1 MRTPLPT
8 LDSPQ
13 GKIPSRSDYSAP
25 DGYFEKL
32 PQRMTAR
39 IEEDLASNH
48 TEFSSYVGRWAVAAS
63 VLLVVGL
70 AAWLGT
76 PRGGSS
82 LAPSDPLLAQLTTDE
97 IVQGLDLHGTHA
109 LWLQEAAAYPWT
121 EEPAWIH
128 PQDEPSLDSFL
139 WDQGL
144 VTVTDEGLIEL

>member
-39 IEEDLASNH
+39 IEGELANNH
-48 TEFSSYVGRWAVAAS
+48 AVFSSYVGRWAVAAS
-63 VLLVVGL
+63 VLLIVGL
-70 AAWLGT
+70 AWLGT

-82 LAPSDPLLAQLTTDE
+82 LVQGDPLLAQLTTDE

-139 WDQGL
+139 WDHSL

>member
-39 IEEDLASNH
+39 IEGELANNH
-48 TEFSSYVGRWAVAAS
+48 AVFSSYVGRWAVAAS
-63 VLLVVGL
+63 VLLIVGL
-70 AAWLGT
+70 AWWGT
-76 PRGGSS
+76 PRGGTS
-82 LAPSDPLLAQLTTDE
+82 LVQGDPLLAQLTTDE
-97 IVQGLDLHGTHA
+97 IVQGLDLQSTHA

-139 WDQGL
+139 WDHGL
-144 VTVTDEGLIEL
+144 VTVTDEGLIDL

>member
-39 IEEDLASNH
+39 IEEERANTHDV
-48 TEFSSYVGRWAVAAS
+48 FSSYVGRWAVAAS
-63 VLLVVGL
+63 VLLIVGL
-70 AAWLGT
+70 AWLVT
-76 PRGGSS
+76 PRGGTS
-82 LAPSDPLLAQLTTDE
+82 LVQGDPLLAQLTTDE
-97 IVQGLDLHGTHA
+97 IVQGLDLAGTHA

-139 WDQGL
+139 WDHGL
-144 VTVTDEGLIEL
+144 VTVNDVGLIDL

>member
-39 IEEDLASNH
+39 IEGELANNH
-48 TEFSSYVGRWAVAAS
+48 AVFSSYVGRWAVAAS

-70 AAWLGT
+70 AWLGT
-76 PRGGSS
+76 RRGGSS

-139 WDQGL
+139 WDHGL
-144 VTVTDEGLIEL
+144 VTVTDEGLIDL

>member
-32 PQRMTAR
+32 PQRVTAR
-39 IEEDLASNH
+39 IEGKRANNH
-48 TEFSSYVGRWAVAAS
+48 AVFSSYVGRWAVAAS
-63 VLLVVGL
+63 VLLIVGL
-70 AAWLGT
+70 AWLGT
-76 PRGGSS
+76 PRGGTP
-82 LAPSDPLLAQLTTDE
+82 LVQGDPLLAQLTTDE

-139 WDQGL
+139 WDHGL
-144 VTVTDEGLIEL
+144 VTVTDEGLIDL

>member
-32 PQRMTAR
+32 PQRVTAR

-70 AAWLGT
+70 AWLGT

-139 WDQGL
+139 WDHGL
-144 VTVTDEGLIEL
+144 VTVNDEGLIDL

>member
-1 MRTPLPT
+1 
-8 LDSPQ
+8 
-13 GKIPSRSDYSAP
+13 
-25 DGYFEKL
+25 
-32 PQRMTAR
+32 MTAR
-39 IEEDLASNH
+39 IEGELANNH
-48 TEFSSYVGRWAVAAS
+48 AVFSSYVGRWAVAAS

-70 AAWLGT
+70 AWLGT

-82 LAPSDPLLAQLTTDE
+82 LAPSDPLLAQLTADE

-139 WDQGL
+139 WDHGL

>member
-32 PQRMTAR
+32 PQRLTAR
-39 IEEDLASNH
+39 IEEERANNH
-48 TEFSSYVGRWAVAAS
+48 AVFSFYVGRWAVAAS
-63 VLLVVGL
+63 VLLIVGL
-70 AAWLGT
+70 AWWGT
-76 PRGGSS
+76 PRGGTS
-82 LAPSDPLLAQLTTDE
+82 LVQGDPLLAQLTTDE

-139 WDQGL
+139 WDHGL
-144 VTVTDEGLIEL
+144 VTVTDEGLIDL

>member
-32 PQRMTAR
+32 PQRVTAR
-39 IEEDLASNH
+39 IEGERANNH
-48 TEFSSYVGRWAVAAS
+48 AVFSSYVGRWAVAAS
-63 VLLVVGL
+63 VLLIVGL
-70 AAWLGT
+70 AWLVT
-76 PRGGSS
+76 PRGGTS
-82 LAPSDPLLAQLTTDE
+82 LVQGDPLLAQLTTDE
-97 IVQGLDLHGTHA
+97 IVQGLDLQSTHA

-139 WDQGL
+139 WDHGL
-144 VTVTDEGLIEL
+144 VTVTDEGLIDL

>member
-1 MRTPLPT
+1 MRSPFPT
-8 LDSPQ
+8 LDGPQ

-39 IEEDLASNH
+39 IEGELANNH
-48 TEFSSYVGRWAVAAS
+48 AVFSSYVGRWAVAAS
-63 VLLVVGL
+63 VLLIVGL
-70 AAWLGT
+70 AWFGP

-82 LAPSDPLLAQLTTDE
+82 LVQGDPLLAQLTTDE
-97 IVQGLDLHGTHA
+97 IVQGLDLHGAHA
-109 LWLQEAAAYPWT
+109 LWLQEAAADPWV

>member
-32 PQRMTAR
+32 PQRLTAR
-39 IEEDLASNH
+39 IEGERANNH
-48 TEFSSYVGRWAVAAS
+48 AVFSSYVGRWAVAAS
-63 VLLVVGL
+63 VLLIVGL
-70 AAWLGT
+70 AWLGT

-139 WDQGL
+139 WDHGL
-144 VTVTDEGLIEL
+144 VTVNDEGLIDL

>member
-48 TEFSSYVGRWAVAAS
+48 AEFSSYVGRWAVAAS

-70 AAWLGT
+70 AWLGT

-82 LAPSDPLLAQLTTDE
+82 LFQGDPLLAQLTTDE

-128 PQDEPSLDSFL
+128 PQDEPPLDSFL
-139 WDQGL
+139 WDHSL

>member
-39 IEEDLASNH
+39 IEGELANNH
-48 TEFSSYVGRWAVAAS
+48 AVFSSYVGRWAVAAS

-70 AAWLGT
+70 AWLGT

-97 IVQGLDLHGTHA
+97 IVQGLDMHGTHA

-139 WDQGL
+139 WDHGL